1 MDAPA
6 IICFMGINRNTIHL
20 ILNQNKMKKELRN
33 YKAVYS
39 RFILLVIFTLAIV
52 DGMFAQCVENAG
64 TCSVACLHNVNVD
77 QSCATCYEAP
87 SLTDL
92 KNTGVGPTA
101 SVTIHATGFAKVT
114 SVKIEVI
121 DLYDNLTPCNAVS
134 GGHFTSA
141 ATFNAAGLGIT
152 ITEGTDQ
159 VNIAG
164 SNGAFVGY
172 RLNFVVNVYNGDTKI
187 ASRNYFTK
195 IPSST
200 LLVGDTHIT
209 TVDGVKYDF
218 QAVGEF
224 VALLGD
230 GGDNLEIQTRLA
242 PYTVLGVGTDPY
254 TSLATCV
261 TVNTAVAAR
270 VGSKRVTFQPEII
283 NGSVDSTGM
292 RLRVDGQL
300 KQLDD
305 KGIDLGGGGR
315 ISKSPAGSGTIEID
329 FPDGASLIVTPTWV
343 SGFHQFYLNLT
354 INNTT
359 ARKGLSGVIP
369 FIDTVHGFSRRLRSW
384 LPALPDGSN
393 VGRMPQDLHQRFV
406 TLYQTFAN
414 AWRVTDATSLFD
426 YASGTST
433 ATFTDKNWPVE
444 NAQSCPVPGQ
454 VPKTPIDLATAQQ
467 LTIGIVDT
475 RLKAYALFDVMVTGE
490 RLFAQT
496 YLVTQTVQTSTT
508 AIGVIASKDTSR
520 SGEEVTFTAIV
531 ARKFTTSKDIL
542 AGSVE
547 FIVDDKSVGTVKLAS
562 DGRAVFKTS
571 SLEKGKHQVA
581 ARFIP
586 DSGRTVF
593 SSSSTEVTHFVAG
606 KGGNGGIDDLF
617 SKWWIWLLV
626 ALIVLILIITLAR
639 KKKNS

>member
-1 MDAPA
+1 
-6 IICFMGINRNTIHL
+6 
-20 ILNQNKMKKELRN
+20 MKKESKTN
-33 YKAVYS
+33 KAHYR
-39 RFILLVIFTLAIV
+39 RFILLVILTLIFTNGI
-52 DGMFAQCVENAG
+52 FAQCSEVIS
-64 TCSVACLHNVNVD
+64 TCSAGCIHNVTMDNNC
-77 QSCATCYEAP
+77 SACYET

-92 KNTGVGPTA
+92 KNTGVGPAAT
-101 SVTIHATGFAKVT
+101 VTIGTVNFAKVT
-114 SVKIEVI
+114 AVKVETINI
-121 DLYDNLTPCNAVS
+121 YDPGVGCTLTA
-134 GGHFTSA
+134 GGNFANSA
-141 ATFNAAGLGIT
+141 AFNAAMLGIT
-152 ITEGTDQ
+152 ITD
-159 VNIAG
+159 
-164 SNGAFVGY
+164 GATSVTISTAVHIFTGY
-172 RLNFVVNVYNGDTKI
+172 RLNFIVKVFNGDVLL

-195 IPSST
+195 LPSST

-218 QAVGEF
+218 QAFGEF

-270 VGSKRVTFQPEII
+270 VGNKRVTFQPEII

-292 RLRVDGQL
+292 RLRVDSQL
-300 KQLDD
+300 TQLGDN
-305 KGIDLGGGGR
+305 GIDLGGGGR
-315 ISKSPAGSGTIEID
+315 ISRSSAGSSTIEID

-343 SGFHQFYLNLT
+343 SSFHQFYLNVT

-369 FIDTVHGFSRRLRSW
+369 FIDTVPGISRRLRSW

-393 VGRMPQDLHQRFV
+393 VGVMPTDLHQRFI

-454 VPKTPIDLATAQQ
+454 LPKTPIDLATAQQ

-475 RLKAYALFDVMVTGE
+475 RLKANALFDVMVTGE
-490 RLFAQT
+490 PLFAQT

-508 AIGVIASKDTSR
+508 ATNLNSSRDTTK
-520 SGEEVTFTAIV
+520 SGEAVTFTATV
-531 ARKFTTSKDIL
+531 TRKFSTSTDQLNGNVEFTADGKTLGKVKLEANGRAILTTTSL
-542 AGSVE
+542 EAGE
-547 FIVDDKSVGTVKLAS
+547 HKI
-562 DGRAVFKTS
+562 
-571 SLEKGKHQVA
+571 A
-581 ARFIP
+581 AKFIP
-586 DSGRTVF
+586 DSGSTAF
-593 SSSSTEVTHFVAG
+593 PSSSLDVTHIVT
-606 KGGNGGIDDLF
+606 GGLAILHQ
-617 SKWWIWLLV
+617 WWFW
-626 ALIVLILIITLAR
+626 ALLILLLIILFLLFR
-639 KKKNS
+639 KKKP